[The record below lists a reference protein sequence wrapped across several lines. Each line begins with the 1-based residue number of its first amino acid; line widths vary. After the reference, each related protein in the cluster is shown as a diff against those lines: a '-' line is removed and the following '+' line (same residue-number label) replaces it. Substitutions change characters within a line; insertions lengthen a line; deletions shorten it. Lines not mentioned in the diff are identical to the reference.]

1 MASKDVK
8 KAKKAVDRRA
18 ATAKDAAAP
27 RTAAGGP
34 VWKVLSIGSTIVA
47 TKLATNVAQRGWKVA
62 TGRTVPVKGDFERE
76 RTRDV
81 IIFTAV
87 SSMLVATA
95 RVAVERGTASYYR
108 NSTGHLPKKLEADT
122 LSPTDKKAHA
132 KVVKAK
138 RKSERSLKKAL
149 DKVTP

>member
-1 MASKDVK
+1 MASKDEK
-8 KAKKAVDRRA
+8 KAKKA
-18 ATAKDAAAP
+18 AKDAAAH

-34 VWKVLSIGSTIVA
+34 VWKVLSVGSTIVA
-47 TKLATNVAQRGWKVA
+47 TKLATDVAQRGWKVA

-81 IIFTAV
+81 LIFTAV

-95 RVAVERGTASYYR
+95 RVAVERATATYYR
-108 NSTGHLPKKLEADT
+108 NSTGHLPKKLEEDRLT
-122 LSPTDKKAHA
+122 PTDKKAHA
-132 KVVKAK
+132 KLAKAQ
-138 RKSERSLKKAL
+138 RKSERALKKAI